1 MVSERHLMSKINI
14 KRSPTKP
21 GPGWVEIDEDKIP
34 KFLELVNN
42 VKALLER
49 LEEKDKEL
57 GLGTS
62 SEDR

>member
-1 MVSERHLMSKINI
+1 MSTVNI
-14 KRSPTKP
+14 KYSPIKP

-42 VKALLER
+42 VKSLLKR
-49 LEEKDKEL
+49 LDEKDKEL

-62 SEDR
+62 SEDK